1 MILTCSSLGGI
12 ILNHHKVEEF
22 KKENKKLKEILIK
35 DNENNK
41 IRKIKGKY
49 FINSTSFL
57 EMDKIR
63 NLSKNKKYENLKEE
77 RRIKFLLPFQ
87 FSIYN
92 SILKLNENIKNE
104 DILIIP
110 FERNTIISLN
120 NNFDKREELGGKN
133 EIGIESKSESSFS
146 NIKPNEKEIKYFLN
160 LIKNQYNLPIERI
173 DILSC
178 WFEINKK
185 LNDSSSSNQEIIKD
199 ENDLYNGK

>member
-22 KKENKKLKEILIK
+22 KEENGKLKEILIK

-49 FINSTSFL
+49 FINSSSFL

-87 FSIYN
+87 F
-92 SILKLNENIKNE
+92 
-104 DILIIP
+104 
-110 FERNTIISLN
+110 
-120 NNFDKREELGGKN
+120 
-133 EIGIESKSESSFS
+133 
-146 NIKPNEKEIKYFLN
+146 
-160 LIKNQYNLPIERI
+160 
-173 DILSC
+173 
-178 WFEINKK
+178 
-185 LNDSSSSNQEIIKD
+185 
-199 ENDLYNGK
+199 